1 MKTIIKNVLQWGLAL
16 LMIVFGLNKFFGFI
30 AVDPPADPT
39 AQQFMG
45 AMFGS
50 YLAKVVAVNEI
61 VGGLLLIIP
70 KTRFIAW
77 LILAPVMFNI
87 IAFHVAHDFIGNG
100 IWLLPSAL
108 YIGLAYFHQE
118 HFKTLSKINS
128 L

>member
-1 MKTIIKNVLQWGLAL
+1 MNTMIKNSLHWGLAL
-16 LMIVFGLNKFFGFI
+16 LMIVFGFNKFFGFI
-30 AVDPPADPT
+30 AVDPPSDPV

-50 YLAKVVAVNEI
+50 YLAKVVAINEI
-61 VGGLLLIIP
+61 VGGTLLLVP

-77 LILAPVMFNI
+77 LILAPVIFNI

-100 IWLLPSAL
+100 IWLIPSVL
-108 YIGLAYFHQE
+108 YLGLAYFYQG
-118 HFKTLSKINS
+118 HFKALSKINS